1 MKKGQK
7 INITKLTEKYISEH
21 PSVKDCLKKG
31 MINYSKLTRQIA
43 SDIKID
49 LKNNFDAILIACRRY
64 HGKIKS
70 ESTVE
75 AKILNVLKQSK
86 VEIKNKI
93 IVVVVEKNI
102 YLDNL
107 LDLEKEVRKNTEVFH
122 VIEGTNSMT
131 LVTGEEFLEKIRK
144 LFRNKIIKENRN
156 LIEIILKSP
165 KEIETVPGIISYLYS
180 LFGEHGIN
188 IIETMSC
195 WTDTLFVIKEEDIA
209 KVMELLRF

>member
-1 MKKGQK
+1 MNKKQ
-7 INITKLTEKYISEH
+7 INITRLTEKYISEH
-21 PSVKDCLKKG
+21 PSTKDCLKKG
-31 MINYSKLTRQIA
+31 MINYSKLTRQIS
-43 SDIKID
+43 SDLNVD
-49 LKNNFDAILIACRRY
+49 LKKNFDAILIACRRY
-64 HGKIKS
+64 YRKIKS

-75 AKILNVLKQSK
+75 AKIINLLKQSK

-93 IVVVVEKNI
+93 IVVVIEKDI

-107 LDLEKEVRKNTEVFH
+107 LSLEKEVRKKAEVFH
-122 VIEGTNSMT
+122 VIEGTNSIT

-144 LFRNKIIKENRN
+144 LFRNKVIKENKN

-165 KEIETVPGIISYLYS
+165 KEIETLPGTISYLYS
-180 LFGEHGIN
+180 LFGEHGVN

>member
-1 MKKGQK
+1 
-7 INITKLTEKYISEH
+7 
-21 PSVKDCLKKG
+21 

-165 KEIETVPGIISYLYS
+165 KEIETVPGIIS
-180 LFGEHGIN
+180 
-188 IIETMSC
+188 
-195 WTDTLFVIKEEDIA
+195 
-209 KVMELLRF
+209 